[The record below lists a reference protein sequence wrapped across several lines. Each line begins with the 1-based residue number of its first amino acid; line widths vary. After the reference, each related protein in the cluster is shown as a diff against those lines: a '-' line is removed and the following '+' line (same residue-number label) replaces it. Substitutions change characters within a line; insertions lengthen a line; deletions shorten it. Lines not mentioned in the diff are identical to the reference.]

1 MLPLLNGW
9 STQARTEEENLISG
23 HNFSYRDLGTAY
35 SLSGHMKCIII
46 IIIIIL
52 IIIIITVI
60 LNLILVDEL
69 NIYIY
74 IYIIYI
80 YIYIK

>member
-46 IIIIIL
+46 IIIII
-52 IIIIITVI
+52 TVI

-74 IYIIYI
+74 ILYIYI
-80 YIYIK
+80 YIYKII